1 MKIESLLAEISETY
15 RRAEQNR
22 LEKVKHGEF
31 FNIFNTIGLRTEEV
45 RLHSAFLAELLNP
58 QGTHGLSSQFLEAF
72 LKRLELPQNYLD
84 VYNVS
89 LDNKERFIGPAT
101 DKEGGRIDIIVE
113 DGRHAIIIEN
123 KIYAKDETNQLLR
136 YYNYGKVKFQD
147 GYKLIY
153 LTLDGHEPNKC
164 SLGNKRFDYVCLSY
178 SCEIVDWLEECILIA
193 NQKPLVK
200 SIIIQY
206 KELVKQ
212 ITHTDMD
219 TKYSG
224 QLLNT
229 MLKPENVIAVGEMLS
244 VQNDWLNG
252 IIKQYI
258 WEPLK
263 QFADEKQMT
272 FMIDSNCEYGFGE
285 NGVWIYKKEWKHYG
299 IFVWTDRKNDWYDMF
314 IGISDFGP
322 LKRSEKILKK
332 NYIKLDCLKE
342 KPCDGWPYGWEYL
355 RDDIMNW
362 DYDITKKIVS
372 GDVANYIKV
381 KFNEIL
387 LEIEEKEIVML

>member
-1 MKIESLLAEISETY
+1 MKIELLLAEISEIY
-15 RRAEQNR
+15 RCAEENR
-22 LEKVKHGEF
+22 LEKVKQGEF

-45 RLHSAFLAELLNP
+45 RLHSSFLAELMNP
-58 QGTHGLSSQFLEAF
+58 QGTHGLSNLFLEAF
-72 LKRLELPQNYLD
+72 LKRLGLPKNYLN

-89 LDNKERFIGPAT
+89 LDNKERFIGPVT

-123 KIYAKDETNQLLR
+123 KIYAEDQKNQLLR
-136 YYNYGKVKFQD
+136 YYNYGKEKYQD
-147 GYKLIY
+147 GFKLIY

-178 SCEIVDWLEECILIA
+178 SREIDVWLVECILIA

-219 TKYSG
+219 AIYSE

-229 MLKPENVIAVGEMLS
+229 MLKPENVIAVGEMFL
-244 VQNDWLNG
+244 VQNKWLDR
-252 IIKQYI
+252 IIRQYI

-263 QFADEKQMT
+263 QFADEKQMI
-272 FMIDSNCEYGFGE
+272 FMIDYEYGFVE
-285 NGVWIYKKEWKHYG
+285 NGVWIHKKEWKHYG
-299 IFVWTDRKNDWYDMF
+299 IFVCTYRKNDWYNMF
-314 IGISDFGP
+314 IGITNFDA

-332 NYIKLDCLKE
+332 NYVKLDCLKE

-362 DYDITKKIVS
+362 DYEITKKIVS
-372 GDVANYIKV
+372 GDIANYIKV

-387 LEIEEKEIVML
+387 LEIEEKGIVMI